1 MKPILFP
8 ADATTFTSNGL
19 GALDPT
25 RCVVTEARN
34 GEYELECQLSVDSV
48 HYGDIANNMIL
59 AVKPGDGG
67 SLHAQADIQAFRIY
81 EITEPLNG
89 VVTLSARHISYDLSY
104 NTVMPCTAASI
115 TAAFDAILANV
126 VETCPFTFQTDKST
140 AANFKVTTPQTVRG
154 VLGGQQGSILDVYGG
169 EYQWNNYI
177 VQLWNHRGTD
187 ANATLRYGK
196 NITDIN
202 QEQNLENVVTGIVP
216 FWASEDT
223 VVTLPEKSVDSTY
236 ASSYPFKRTVP
247 VDFSSTWENAPTES
261 QLRSKAQSYITANN
275 IGVPKV
281 SIKVSFVALWQTEEY
296 KDIAPLERVHLCDT
310 VGVVFEKYGINT
322 RAEVIKT
329 EWDCLAERYL
339 SIELGEARSSMA
351 STLVKMDADQTQAL
365 EDTKTNLERAIEVA
379 TDWLTNAD
387 SHVYIVE
394 DENTGSISEFLF
406 VNGNQP
412 IQTATQVMRLNAAG
426 LGFSKNGVNGPF
438 TNAFVFD
445 SDKGGHLV
453 ADFITAGTMLADR
466 ILGGTLKLGGNNNGN
481 GVLEIYN
488 TSGTKIM
495 TIDSTGIYYA
505 NNTFK
510 VAADGKLSATGASIG
525 GVLTSETGL
534 FKTVV
539 EDGKVK
545 FYYNNTLI
553 SQLTGAHSGIASYI
567 SFAGANGSDTT
578 VDVTGEISADNGN
591 FDTLYAADEVS
602 FSGSENHIGTDDYT
616 GTNYIGD
623 KGATIIGNNAATGG
637 TVEIKGAL
645 TLSPQGA
652 ITIGSETAKTGYFY
666 DRDGNRIE
674 VTNGHVTYG
683 LQ

>member
-1 MKPILFP
+1 MVGALKPILFP

-19 GALDPT
+19 GSLDPT

-104 NTVMPCTAASI
+104 NTVMPCTASSI
-115 TAAFDAILANV
+115 TAAFDAIRANV
-126 VETCPFTFQTDKST
+126 VETCPFTFNTDKAT
-140 AANFKVTTPQTVRG
+140 TANFKVKTPQTIRG

-177 VQLWNHRGTD
+177 VNLWNHRGTD
-187 ANATLRYGK
+187 ANVTLRYGK

-216 FWASEDT
+216 FWANEDT
-223 VVTLPEKSVDSTY
+223 VVTIPQKSVDSIY

-247 VDFSSTWENAPTES
+247 VDFSSSWEEAPTEA
-261 QLRSKAQSYITANN
+261 QLIARAQSYITANN

-351 STLVKMDADQTQAL
+351 STLVKMDANQTQAI
-365 EDTKTNLERAIEVA
+365 EDTKTSLEQAIELA
-379 TDWLTNAD
+379 TDWLTNSN

-394 DENTGSISEFLF
+394 DTNTGGISEFLF
-406 VNGNQP
+406 VNGNEP
-412 IQTATQVMRLNAAG
+412 IQTATQVMRLNASG

-445 SDKGGHLV
+445 ATLGGHLV
-453 ADFITAGTMLADR
+453 ADFITAGTMTANR
-466 ILGGTLKLGGNNNGN
+466 IRGGILQSN
-481 GVLEIYN
+481 
-488 TSGTKIM
+488 
-495 TIDSTGIYYA
+495 DSTT
-505 NNTFK
+505 NPNFK
-510 VAADGKLSATGASIG
+510 LDLSNGALTAKKLSVSSTNFGLTEAGVMTATGASI
-525 GVLTSETGL
+525 TGSI
-534 FKTVV
+534 
-539 EDGKVK
+539 
-545 FYYNNTLI
+545 N
-553 SQLTGAHSGIASYI
+553 
-567 SFAGANGSDTT
+567 AGSSIT
-578 VDVTGEISADNGN
+578 
-591 FDTLYAADEVS
+591 
-602 FSGSENHIGTDDYT
+602 
-616 GTNYIGD
+616 
-623 KGATIIGNNAATGG
+623 GATITGGSLTSQQSGSSQWIKMVNGALSTSSGLEVSAWGMYSGDGSSVRFQNNGEVFVDADQGDGTFMISAEYIQVEKNNSWYTGATG
-637 TVEIKGAL
+637 
-645 TLSPQGA
+645 S
-652 ITIGSETAKTGYFY
+652 FY
-666 DRDGNRIE
+666 DQNGNEII
-674 VTNGHVTYG
+674 VKNGIIVE
-683 LQ
+683 L